1 MNFKFQ
7 HIEII
12 GRTHNDDVLETLK
25 AVIKLLH
32 SLNLDISLE
41 KNTDSALDLT
51 QYNTVEK
58 SLLGQ
63 SSDLVIVVGG
73 DGSLLS
79 AARIAAQYDTP
90 VLGINR
96 GNLGFLSDIAPS
108 ELEDKLLNVLQGDY
122 ITEERFMLT
131 ATAAGNTHFALN
143 EVALMAANTPH
154 LICFDIYV
162 DDKLV
167 CNQRADGII
176 IATPTGSTAYAL
188 SGGGPILHPELN
200 AIVLVPM
207 FPHTLSMRPIVI
219 NADRKIT
226 LQVAENHKTQMQL
239 SCDSQNSLPVADN
252 SKIEIHKH
260 HKALKLIQPTTHDY
274 YESLRSKLH
283 WAKKLAKQ

>member
-12 GRTHNDDVLETLK
+12 GRTYNDDVLETLR
-25 AVIKLLH
+25 AVIELLH
-32 SLNLDISLE
+32 SLKLTISLE
-41 KNTDSALDLT
+41 EKTAKALALT
-51 QYNTVEK
+51 QYPAIEK
-58 SLLGQ
+58 QKLGKAC
-63 SSDLVIVVGG
+63 DLVIVIGG

-79 AARIAAQYDTP
+79 TARTTAQYGTP

-96 GNLGFLSDIAPS
+96 GNLGFLTDIAPN
-108 ELEDKLLNVLQGDY
+108 ELKDKLLNVLQGDY
-122 ITEERFMLT
+122 ITEERFMLS
-131 ATAAGNTHFALN
+131 ASSQGNTHFALN
-143 EVALMAANTPH
+143 EVSLMAVNSPH

-162 DDKLV
+162 DNKFV

-200 AIVLVPM
+200 AIVVVPM
-207 FPHTLSMRPIVI
+207 LPHTLSMRPIVI

-226 LQVAENHKTQMQL
+226 LQATGNYKTQMQL
-239 SCDSQNSLPVADN
+239 SCDSQNSLPVIDDSN
-252 SKIEIHKH
+252 IEIHKH

-274 YESLRSKLH
+274 YESLRSKLQ
-283 WAKKLAKQ
+283 WGTKLAKQ